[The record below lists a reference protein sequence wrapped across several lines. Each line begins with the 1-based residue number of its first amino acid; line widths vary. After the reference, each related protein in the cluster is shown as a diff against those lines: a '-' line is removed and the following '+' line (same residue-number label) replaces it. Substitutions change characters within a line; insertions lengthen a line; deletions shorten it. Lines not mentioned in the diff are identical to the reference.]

1 MNPNRPISES
11 TRLRHLGRA
20 TRTVAVACALAGCS
34 FYHSDPLAT
43 APDLAPSVAA
53 LPGAGAPAA
62 AIDMQAVATL
72 AVLHNPDLVSS
83 RRKAAVANAQ
93 AFAAGLLPDPQLTAS
108 VDHPTAA
115 GFVNGYALG
124 LSEDLQALLLH
135 PSRAAAAQAT
145 ADQAKL
151 NSLWDEWQIIEKA
164 CTLYVQKSTADSKV
178 DVLTRGEDVLA
189 TQSARSSRALA
200 EHNTTLDQAGADLA
214 AALDTGALLNTAQR
228 DALTADVNLKALVDL
243 RPDAQLALAGLG
255 DPSPVTRDEF
265 TAELDS
271 VTRIRPDLLALQAGY
286 SAQDEAVLTAILS
299 QFPTLTFGANRQAD
313 TSNVHTTGLGVT
325 LNLPIFTGARGE
337 IRVQNATRSQLKAE
351 YQARLDQTTADA
363 WRLFQEIDL
372 LQRQKKELEDRMP
385 EFRRI
390 AETGRTAYLNG
401 DLPPATYVVM
411 QTSLTARESELLDL
425 KSSLWTDILALHT
438 ILGAPYVPGALSS
451 PSK

>member
-1 MNPNRPISES
+1 
-11 TRLRHLGRA
+11 
-20 TRTVAVACALAGCS
+20 VA
-34 FYHSDPLAT
+34 
-43 APDLAPSVAA
+43 
-53 LPGAGAPAA
+53 
-62 AIDMQAVATL
+62 
-72 AVLHNPDLVSS
+72 S

-93 AFAAGLLPDPQLTAS
+93 AFAAGLLPDPQLNAS
-108 VDHPTAA
+108 FDHPTAP
-115 GFVNGYALG
+115 GFVNGYVLG

-151 NSLWDEWQIIEKA
+151 TALWDEWQTIEKS
-164 CTLYVQKSTADSKV
+164 CTLYVQKATADSKV
-178 DVLTRGEDVLA
+178 NVLARGETVLA
-189 TQSARSSRALA
+189 TQSARSSRALV

-214 AALDTGALLNTAQR
+214 AALDTAALLNTAQR
-228 DALTADVNLKALVDL
+228 DALTADINLKALVDL
-243 RPDAQLALAGLG
+243 RPDAELLLAGLG
-255 DPSPVTRDEF
+255 DPSPVGRDEF
-265 TAELDS
+265 AAELAG
-271 VTRIRPDLLALQAGY
+271 VTKIRPDLLALQAGY
-286 SAQDEAVLTAILS
+286 QAQDENVLTAILS
-299 QFPTLTFGANRQAD
+299 QFPALTFGANRAAD
-313 TSNVHTTGLGVT
+313 TSNVHTTGLGIT

-372 LQRQKKELEDRMP
+372 LQRQKSELEERMP

-390 AETGRTAYLNG
+390 AETGRTAYRNG

-425 KSSLWTDILALHT
+425 KSSLWTDTLALHT

-451 PSK
+451 ASK

>member
-1 MNPNRPISES
+1 
-11 TRLRHLGRA
+11 
-20 TRTVAVACALAGCS
+20 
-34 FYHSDPLAT
+34 
-43 APDLAPSVAA
+43 
-53 LPGAGAPAA
+53 
-62 AIDMQAVATL
+62 
-72 AVLHNPDLVSS
+72 
-83 RRKAAVANAQ
+83 
-93 AFAAGLLPDPQLTAS
+93 LPDPQLTAS
-108 VDHPTAA
+108 VDHPTAP

-151 NSLWDEWQIIEKA
+151 NALWDEWQTIEKA
-164 CTLYVQKSTADSKV
+164 CTLYVQKATADSRV

-189 TQSARSSRALA
+189 TQAARSSRALA

-214 AALDTGALLNTAQR
+214 AALDTAALRNAAQR
-228 DALTADVNLKALVDL
+228 EALTADINLRALVDL
-243 RPDAQLALAGLG
+243 RPDSDLQLAGLD
-255 DPSPVTRDEF
+255 DPSSVSRDEF
-265 TAELDS
+265 AAELAN

-286 SAQDEAVLTAILS
+286 QAQDEAVLTAILS

-337 IRVQNATRSQLKAE
+337 IRIQTATRAQLKAE

-363 WRLFQEIDL
+363 WRLFREVDL
-372 LQRQKKELEDRMP
+372 LRRQKQELEERMP

-390 AETGRTAYLNG
+390 AETGRTAYRNG

-411 QTSLTARESELLDL
+411 QSSLTARESELLDL
-425 KSSLWTDILALHT
+425 RASLWTDILALHT

-451 PSK
+451 PPK